1 MAYQD
6 PTTMGGQREMFLTTH
21 WTLIEQIKS
30 GQDKDRALIGLL
42 LDRYWKPVYCYL
54 RRKGY
59 DNEQAKDLTQGFFHE
74 VVLNREL
81 VHKAD
86 PSRGRFRSLLLVAL
100 NRYVVNVR
108 QSQTARSCIPPD
120 KLVSLDI
127 ITPPELPQTVTESTP
142 EDFYNYTWVSALLD
156 QVLSEVEAGCQKDGL
171 ATHWEVFYAR
181 VVQPSLTGSAAP
193 SLEELSLKYN
203 IKDEKTASNMVITVK
218 RRFRST
224 LEQHIRVTVVTDDLL
239 EEELAEIMQFLPEGA
254 QPYR

>member
-1 MAYQD
+1 
-6 PTTMGGQREMFLTTH
+6 MGGERETFLTTH
-21 WTLIEQIKS
+21 WTLIEQIQS

-59 DNEQAKDLTQGFFHE
+59 DNEQAKDLTQGFLHE

-108 QSQTARSCIPPD
+108 QSQTVRARIPPD

-127 ITPPELPQTVTESTP
+127 VAPPELPQTITESTP
-142 EDFYNYTWVSALLD
+142 EDSYNYTWVSALLD

-171 ATHWEVFYAR
+171 AAHWQVFHAR
-181 VVQPSLTGSAAP
+181 VVQPSLTDGPAP
-193 SLEELSLKYN
+193 SLEELSQEYD
-203 IKDEKTASNMVITVK
+203 IADEKTASNMVITVK

-224 LEQHIRVTVVTDDLL
+224 LEKHIRVTVVCDDLL
-239 EEELAEIMQFLPEGA
+239 EEELAEIMQFLPKGA
-254 QPYR
+254 QPYG

>member
-6 PTTMGGQREMFLTTH
+6 PTAMGGARETFLTTH
-21 WTLIEQIKS
+21 WTLIDQVKS

-54 RRKGY
+54 RRKGH

-100 NRYVVNVR
+100 NRYVINVR
-108 QSQTARSCIPPD
+108 QSQTARTRIPPD
-120 KLVSLDI
+120 KLVPLDMI
-127 ITPPELPQTVTESTP
+127 APPELPQTVTESTP
-142 EDFYNYTWVSALLD
+142 EDCYNYAWLSALLD
-156 QVLSEVEAGCQKDGL
+156 QVLSEVEAGCHLDSL
-171 ATHWEVFYAR
+171 ATHWQVFYAR
-181 VVQPSLTGSAAP
+181 VVQPSLTGSDAP
-193 SLEELSLKYN
+193 SLEDLRRKHD
-203 IKDEKTASNMVITVK
+203 IKDEKTVSNMVITVK

-224 LEQHIRVTVVTDDLL
+224 LEQHIRNTVVSENLL
-239 EEELAEIMQFLPEGA
+239 EEELAEIMQFLPKGA
-254 QPYR
+254 QPC

>member
-6 PTTMGGQREMFLTTH
+6 PTGMGGACETFLTTH
-21 WTLIEQIKS
+21 WTLIEQVKS

-54 RRKGY
+54 RRKGH

-86 PSRGRFRSLLLVAL
+86 QSRGRFRSLLLVAL
-100 NRYVVNVR
+100 NRYVINVR
-108 QSQTARSCIPPD
+108 QSQTTRTRIPPD

-127 ITPPELPQTVTESTP
+127 VAPPELPQTVTESTP
-142 EDFYNYTWVSALLD
+142 EDSYNYAWLSALLD
-156 QVLSEVEAGCQKDGL
+156 QVLSEVEAGCHQDGL
-171 ATHWEVFYAR
+171 ATHWQVFYAR

-193 SLEELSLKYN
+193 SLDELREKHD
-203 IKDEKTASNMVITVK
+203 IKDEKTASNMVITIK

-224 LEQHIRVTVVTDDLL
+224 LEQHIRNTVVSDSLL
-239 EEELAEIMQFLPEGA
+239 EEELAEIMQFLPQGA
-254 QPYR
+254 QPC

>member
-1 MAYQD
+1 
-6 PTTMGGQREMFLTTH
+6 MGGERETFLTTH

-30 GQDKDRALIGLL
+30 GQDMDRALIGLL

-108 QSQTARSCIPPD
+108 QSQTARSRIPPD

-127 ITPPELPQTVTESTP
+127 VAPPEWPQTITESTP
-142 EDFYNYTWVSALLD
+142 EDAYNYTWVSALLD
-156 QVLSEVEAGCQKDGL
+156 QVLSEVETGCQKDGL
-171 ATHWEVFYAR
+171 AAHWQVFHAR
-181 VVQPSLTGSAAP
+181 VVQPSLTDGPAP
-193 SLEELSLKYN
+193 SLEELSQEYD
-203 IKDEKTASNMVITVK
+203 IADEKTASNMVITVK

-224 LEQHIRVTVVTDDLL
+224 LEKHIRVTVITDDLL
-239 EEELAEIMQFLPEGA
+239 EEELAEIMQFLPKGA
-254 QPYR
+254 QPY